1 MVLQSTEPNPFINF
15 AVNDRALARSPR
27 SPPIATSFAVSTPPA
42 SACVVFP
49 STFASPA
56 WFSAA
61 YPTLARSCASSRAA
75 SAAFCALTAAV
86 AEEDAAFFEARAD
99 VSDVF
104 AALADAAASPAFV
117 VAVPADEAA
126 LFFDARAE
134 ASLAFAAS
142 TLAFTSTANWFNAG
156 ISVLFRSSLTI
167 FFCAFRLLNVSTS
180 NRS

>member
-27 SPPIATSFAVSTPPA
+27 SPPIATSFTVIAPSA
-42 SACVVFP
+42 AACVVFP

-56 WFSAA
+56 RLSDA

-126 LFFDARAE
+126 A
-134 ASLAFAAS
+134 
-142 TLAFTSTANWFNAG
+142 
-156 ISVLFRSSLTI
+156 VL
-167 FFCAFRLLNVSTS
+167 
-180 NRS
+180 